1 MTTEQKDT
9 RNAYQYLVDSLALV
23 QERGPSLS
31 RAFNALAKTDN
42 QILEKIEK
50 EMKELKSLECNEEN
64 DELIEFI
71 TDLQRDVMARQATY
85 VLISRFLDT
94 DLFANTP
101 SPYNGEDCLRFCDC
115 CAEEQGE

>member
-42 QILEKIEK
+42 QIIENIEK
-50 EMKELKSLECNEEN
+50 EIRELKSLECNEEN
-64 DELIEFI
+64 DELIA
-71 TDLQRDVMARQATY
+71 LSNSLKGDVMARQATY
-85 VLISRFLDT
+85 MLISRFLDT
-94 DLFANTP
+94 NLLANTP
-101 SPYNGEDCLRFCDC
+101 SPYDEKDYLKFCDC
-115 CAEEQGE
+115 CAEGEGE